1 MGGKINMG
9 FLDNIK
15 KQSKTAAGAFGSAA
29 SATYNN
35 AAVMKQ
41 AQDEINAIQREINA
55 LQVEIDNACTQI
67 GRKYIEYVL
76 ETKDIPE
83 IGAGDIL
90 VVVDSKMERKAEL
103 NEQLIEKQKR
113 LNDQLDMQEK
123 SKLESEFIAEK
134 DKLDRALA
142 MAVISQSEYDVKL
155 KELKAPIEH
164 FDDIKRIN
172 QQKEMGLITAA
183 ERDAKIEAIIKS

>member
-1 MGGKINMG
+1 
-9 FLDNIK
+9 
-15 KQSKTAAGAFGSAA
+15 
-29 SATYNN
+29 
-35 AAVMKQ
+35 
-41 AQDEINAIQREINA
+41 
-55 LQVEIDNACTQI
+55 
-67 GRKYIEYVL
+67 
-76 ETKDIPE
+76 
-83 IGAGDIL
+83 
-90 VVVDSKMERKAEL
+90 MERKAEL